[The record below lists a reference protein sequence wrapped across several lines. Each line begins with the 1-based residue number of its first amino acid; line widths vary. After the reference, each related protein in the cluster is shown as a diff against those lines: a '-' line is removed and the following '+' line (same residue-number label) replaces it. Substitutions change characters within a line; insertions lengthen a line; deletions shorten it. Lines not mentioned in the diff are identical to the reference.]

1 MHWEFFQG
9 IMNPWL
15 TLMAAI
21 VCEVIGTSNLKLSD
35 GFTVLLPSALVI
47 VFYAT
52 SFYLFSLALREID
65 VGVAYAVWSGL
76 GTALIATL
84 GVVFF
89 REQMSPERAFWLSCI
104 IAGVVGLH
112 MTGSGH

>member
-1 MHWEFFQG
+1 
-9 IMNPWL
+9 MNPWL

-35 GFTVLLPSALVI
+35 GFTVLLPSAMVI
-47 VFYAT
+47 VFYGT

>member
-1 MHWEFFQG
+1 
-9 IMNPWL
+9 MNSWL
-15 TLMAAI
+15 ILIAAI

-35 GFTVLLPSALVI
+35 GFTVLLPSTMVL
-47 VFYAT
+47 VFYGT

-76 GTALIATL
+76 GTALIVTL
-84 GVVFF
+84 GVALY
-89 REQMSPERAFWLSCI
+89 REEMSPERAFWLSCI

-112 MTGSGH
+112 LSGGGH